1 MRLLVWNV
9 KCHAPQHCLPIH
21 SFIALLLTRWW
32 CLVMLIL
39 ILDYWCCCCCC
50 CYAAVDVT
58 LRFLASVDHCAYI
71 VFNFLHVI
79 FIDNHLP
86 NRKRMNRATTTT
98 PKHHRRYRIKLSTV
112 GFLRLQF
119 INIHTNI
126 FKCNTTNKREE
137 QRAGTDFD
145 VKTQL
150 HMQTNGRR

>member
-1 MRLLVWNV
+1 MWNAMHHNTVYPFTHSSRSYLRADGVWL
-9 KCHAPQHCLPIH
+9 CW
-21 SFIALLLTRWW
+21 SWF
-32 CLVMLIL
+32 LI
-39 ILDYWCCCCCC
+39 IDVVVVGV

-86 NRKRMNRATTTT
+86 NRKRMNGATTTT
-98 PKHHRRYRIKLSTV
+98 PRHHRRYRIKLSTV